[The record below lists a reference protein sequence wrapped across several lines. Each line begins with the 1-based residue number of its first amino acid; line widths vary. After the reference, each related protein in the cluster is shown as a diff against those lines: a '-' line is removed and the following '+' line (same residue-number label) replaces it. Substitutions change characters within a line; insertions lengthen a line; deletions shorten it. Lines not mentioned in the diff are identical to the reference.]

1 MFLLVQKICG
11 FVCLSPHPWS
21 WYFAIAPPFT
31 INTYLVRT
39 LHTPFIDAPYRR
51 GGAQMSKNI
60 LGVQVRKLVP
70 IRDHGGQKGMD
81 HVRENK
87 D

>member
-1 MFLLVQKICG
+1 
-11 FVCLSPHPWS
+11 
-21 WYFAIAPPFT
+21 
-31 INTYLVRT
+31 
-39 LHTPFIDAPYRR
+39 
-51 GGAQMSKNI
+51 MSKNI